1 MKRIEI
7 FRPGAFKPMAGAE
20 ALSFS
25 EGQLRATAVAYDPSK
40 SEAPV
45 VVGHPA
51 TDAPAFGWVKA
62 LDFADGTLGAYVDD
76 LVPEFV
82 DQVKAGRFKRVSASF
97 YAPEATSNP
106 RPGVYYLKHVGFL
119 GAAAPA
125 VPGLRSVSFAADVAS
140 FSFEGEFA
148 GEDDGA
154 LSFADMR
161 ARLAEHEAQEVA
173 SFLDGLVKEARLP
186 QGLTPLARALLSGA
200 SAGAVVSFSEGGA
213 EQRIKL
219 GAGLR
224 RLLKA
229 MPPKVE
235 FGEFARP
242 ERDEAGASRT
252 ELSLPDGYEVPPERA
267 ALAESILRIARQ
279 NNITVREAM
288 LRMDAELQGRA

>member
-25 EGQLRATAVAYDPSK
+25 EGQLRATAVSYDPSK

-76 LVPEFV
+76 LVPAFV

-125 VPGLRSVSFAADVAS
+125 VPGLKSVSFAADVAS
-140 FSFEGEFA
+140 FSFEGDFA

-161 ARLAEHEAQEVA
+161 TRLAEHEAREIA

-186 QGLTPLARALLSGA
+186 QGLRPLASALLQGA
-200 SAGAVVSFSEGGA
+200 PAGAVVSFSEGGA
-213 EQRIKL
+213 EQRVKL
-219 GAGLR
+219 GSGLR
-224 RLLKA
+224 RLLQA
-229 MPPKVE
+229 LPPKVE
-235 FGEFARP
+235 FGEFAKP
-242 ERDEAGASRT
+242 EPGEAQGGT
-252 ELSLPDGYEVPPERA
+252 EISFPDGFEVPPERA
-267 ALAESILRIARQ
+267 AIAETLLRVSREKG
-279 NNITVREAM
+279 ITVLEAA
-288 LRMDAELQGRA
+288 RMVDAERRGRA